1 MELEAFGAV
10 AKLQRRE
17 EHVTLVRA
25 GIVGRGLLGGAI
37 GGIELTIGKTFLAR
51 KLIVG
56 DEVGREARG
65 GTKHEAQTCAC
76 LIAVVGTL
84 ACEGVAQETVLTI
97 IESCQRKGGAVA
109 KLGIMCQLGIAPQA
123 GADAK
128 MKVGALM

>member
-1 MELEAFGAV
+1 MELEAFGTV

-17 EHVTLVRA
+17 EHVALVRA
-25 GIVGRGLLGGAI
+25 GIVGRRLLGGAV
-37 GGIELTIGKTFLAR
+37 GGVELTIGKTFLAR

-56 DEVGREARG
+56 YEVGREARG
-65 GTKHEAQTCAC
+65 GTKHEAQTCTC

-84 ACEGVAQETVLTI
+84 ACEGVAQEAVLTI

-109 KLGIMCQLGIAPQA
+109 KLGIMCQLSVAPQA

-128 MKVGALM
+128 MQVGALM